1 MRQLKKKK
9 MLAEDRHLAV
19 TITEEREQHERA
31 VFITNL
37 KKYDILRHFK
47 QDYLQEMSLILL
59 SFRAVCDITF
69 HES

>member
-1 MRQLKKKK
+1 
-9 MLAEDRHLAV
+9 MLAGVGHVAV

-31 VFITNL
+31 VFISNF
-37 KKYDILRHFK
+37 KKKHVLRNFK

-59 SFRAVCDITF
+59 PFRAVCDITF